1 MEHKDR
7 IAEKRCLKFGPFEG
21 LIEDVLCRLCGE
33 SSNSKLVYRNK
44 EGVGFYHCE
53 NCGLMYA
60 SPRFTEESMLKIS
73 ENEAFTD
80 LSMFDRWSY
89 AEWEKSRSR
98 SYIVQSQK
106 ALLLKKYLPAG
117 SRTLDVGCGTG
128 LFVLESIKN
137 NFFSEGIEP
146 SSRLSDI
153 GSKILQVPITT
164 LQIEEFNPPY
174 RFKGIVIW
182 DVLEHLYDPVRVV
195 KRCAELLEPGGF
207 LFAQV
212 PNYRGFSNSLKT
224 FLCRIGLKKS
234 GLKHFGFPWHVYS
247 FDKKSLT
254 NLMNIS
260 GLKTIHFESWSH
272 LKKVDR
278 RDYLSQIIIKV
289 TKTLCLSDYLVCI
302 AQKSSK

>member
-7 IAEKRCLKFGPFEG
+7 IAEKRYLKFGPFEG
-21 LIEDVLCRLCGE
+21 VMEEVPCRLCGE
-33 SSNSKLVYRNK
+33 NSNSKLIYKNK
-44 EGVGFYHCE
+44 EGIGFYQCE
-53 NCGLMYA
+53 NCDLMYA
-60 SPRFTEESMLKIS
+60 SPRFMEESMLKIS

-89 AEWEKSRSR
+89 AEWGKSRGR
-98 SYIVQSQK
+98 SYNISSQK
-106 ALLLKKYLPAG
+106 VLLLKRYLPAG
-117 SRTLDVGCGTG
+117 SRILDVGCGTG
-128 LFVLESIKN
+128 LFVLESIKSD
-137 NFFSEGIEP
+137 FLGEGIEP

-153 GSKILQVPITT
+153 GRNVLKVPIAT
-164 LQIEEFNPPY
+164 LQIEEFNAPY
-174 RFKGIVIW
+174 SFKGIVIW

-195 KRCAELLEPGGF
+195 KRCAELLESGGF

-224 FLCRIGLKKS
+224 SLCRIGLKKS

-260 GLKTIHFESWSH
+260 GLKAIHFESWSH
-272 LKKVDR
+272 LRKINC